1 MNTARVSKT
10 PLPFVTCA
18 WGWTMGLA
26 LGMSLGWSVVQ
37 AQPSRI
43 SGYDLMGESLRQLQR
58 DDAQNPG
65 MLAVRE
71 GQALWTQAPYS
82 GGRACASCHGAPLE
96 ERMKGVA
103 ARYPVWDSAT
113 SRPLTLNLQVARCLE
128 KHQGKSTFPDAPERL
143 ALTAA
148 LAQASRGAPL
158 VPKDSSQLQAWRAE
172 GERLW
177 RQRVGQLDLSCAECH
192 EAQVGKRLGGSPI
205 PPANTVGYPTYRLE
219 WQGLGSLQRRFRN
232 CMTGVRAQPYPPDSP
247 QALALE
253 VFMAWRDQGM
263 PLEAPAV
270 RP

>member
-1 MNTARVSKT
+1 MKT
-10 PLPFVTCA
+10 LRPWLTWAV
-18 WGWTMGLA
+18 GWA
-26 LGMSLGWSVVQ
+26 LGWVVGWSGVQ
-37 AQPSRI
+37 AQPSRLT
-43 SGYDLMGESLRQLQR
+43 GYDLMGESLRQLQR

-71 GQALWTQAPYS
+71 GQALWAQVPGGA
-82 GGRACASCHGAPLE
+82 GRACASCHGGPLE
-96 ERMKGVA
+96 ERMRGVA
-103 ARYPVWDSAT
+103 TRYPVWDPAT
-113 SRPLTLNLQVARCLE
+113 SRPLTLSLQVARCLE
-128 KHQGKSTFPDAPERL
+128 THQGKPTLPDSPERL

-148 LAQASRGAPL
+148 LAHASRGAPL
-158 VPKDSSQLQAWRAE
+158 QSSDASLSPASPLQSWRAE

-219 WQGLGSLQRRFRN
+219 WQTLGSLQRRLRN

-263 PLEAPAV
+263 RLEAPAV